1 MSDFTD
7 RLRLWARDIQ
17 LHRSA
22 LGADAD
28 ILKAADTIERQDAEI
43 AALQA
48 RVAELEGDLA
58 KARNPQW
65 FYAEGSEEH
74 CLSDPSDAIDFYD
87 LAVGKHVVPVGCA
100 RPLPDIWCAVHVRTK
115 EEREASEHHEPFVFT
130 EHASEDE
137 ARAAISKE
145 PTQ

>member
-48 RVAELEGDLA
+48 RVAELRDML
-58 KARNPQW
+58 
-65 FYAEGSEEH
+65 
-74 CLSDPSDAIDFYD
+74 
-87 LAVGKHVVPVGCA
+87 
-100 RPLPDIWCAVHVRTK
+100 
-115 EEREASEHHEPFVFT
+115 REAT
-130 EHASEDE
+130 YT
-137 ARAAISKE
+137 ARQHGADNYTGSADVLERAIQMLKDTT
-145 PTQ
+145 P

>member
-43 AALQA
+43 AALEA
-48 RVAELEGDLA
+48 RVGELEGVALVEVLEADATTGVEYLSLMKHGWISGQWDA
-58 KARNPQW
+58 DDKTLSGYYWQDMEWWPHRLFQLPKA
-65 FYAEGSEEH
+65 
-74 CLSDPSDAIDFYD
+74 
-87 LAVGKHVVPVGCA
+87 
-100 RPLPDIWCAVHVRTK
+100 
-115 EEREASEHHEPFVFT
+115 
-130 EHASEDE
+130 
-137 ARAAISKE
+137 KE